1 MSAKTR
7 KRNAIIGTTRR
18 DAPGAQSKAA
28 MRKAALSHP
37 ARRDASQDAAKE
49 TVHVT
54 AHQTAHTAGFVG
66 NALARGGE
74 VTPCTIPPLHWWRER
89 AIADI
94 APSDLPMLRRCIR
107 GFDMLGLPR
116 WRQAERGDVA
126 AAISVAFALLKAGRL
141 ACPSMTLPGTALLI
155 AAAKGD
161 AAAASVIAH
170 LRKALAA
177 EAEPGGADTVR
188 ENDSA
193 ASAPGSKT
201 VGGPA

>member
-18 DAPGAQSKAA
+18 DAPGAQRKAE
-28 MRKAALSHP
+28 MHKAALSHP
-37 ARRDASQDAAKE
+37 ARRDASQDAAHE
-49 TVHVT
+49 AALET
-54 AHQTAHTAGFVG
+54 AHNAGFVRDG
-66 NALARGGE
+66 LAGSTE
-74 VTPCTIPPLHWWRER
+74 ATPCTIPPLHWWRER

-116 WRQAERGDVA
+116 WKQAERGDVA

-141 ACPSMTLPGTALLI
+141 ACPSMTLPATALLI
-155 AAAKGD
+155 AAVKGD

-177 EAEPGGADTVR
+177 GAELGGADPAR
-188 ENDSA
+188 GNSGA
-193 ASAPGSKT
+193 ASAPANEI
-201 VGGPA
+201 VGGRA

>member
-37 ARRDASQDAAKE
+37 ARRDASQD
-49 TVHVT
+49 T
-54 AHQTAHTAGFVG
+54 AHETAHNAGFVRDG
-66 NALARGGE
+66 LAGSTE
-74 VTPCTIPPLHWWRER
+74 ATPCTIPPLHWWRER

-126 AAISVAFALLKAGRL
+126 AAISVAFALLRAGRL
-141 ACPSMTLPGTALLI
+141 VCPSITLPATALLI
-155 AAAKGD
+155 AAVKGD

-177 EAEPGGADTVR
+177 DAEPGGA
-188 ENDSA
+188 NPLHGNSSS
-193 ASAPGSKT
+193 ASAPANT
-201 VGGPA
+201 IVGGRK

>member
-18 DAPGAQSKAA
+18 DAPGAQAIA
-28 MRKAALSHP
+28 EMRKAALSHP
-37 ARRDASQDAAKE
+37 AQRDASQDAAHE
-49 TVHVT
+49 
-54 AHQTAHTAGFVG
+54 AALETAHTAGFVG
-66 NALARGGE
+66 NALAGSTE
-74 VTPCTIPPLHWWRER
+74 ATPCTIPPLHWWRER

-94 APSDLPMLRRCIR
+94 APADLPMLRRCIR

-126 AAISVAFALLKAGRL
+126 AAISVAFTLLKAGRL

-155 AAAKGD
+155 AAVKGD

-170 LRKALAA
+170 LRKVLAA
-177 EAEPGGADTVR
+177 GAEPGGTDTVR
-188 ENDSA
+188 GNGST
-193 ASAPGSKT
+193 ASAPANT
-201 VGGPA
+201 IVGGANE